1 MYKTQ
6 QKADMSN
13 YIKNGEWE
21 VLDVPVTENKLY
33 YYCCPDSYSDIT
45 FTIHMKRKV
54 LYYLFNLIIPTTI
67 IVTFILVGF
76 CLPPITGERVTLNIT
91 VLLTMTVFL
100 NIASNTLPSTSD
112 SIPLLGDYYLI
123 LMIQNCFAIL
133 ATVIVLRYY
142 YAGPTRMPERLRVII
157 NEWIA
162 SCLFFVITQK
172 PKGKGISQWCGKQ
185 TEEACFDCDDT
196 GESFI
201 VHNGNNTT
209 GERIALIELGPKN
222 PIPRANGIL
231 PKERKTSGS
240 GSPTKSKSE
249 PAINALVGEHSGAS
263 ERRMRRRKLPIIPK
277 RSNTLNTLQ
286 NRVLEGTGVLTRR
299 VKDENQQAEIA
310 DEWEFAA
317 IVLDRLFFV
326 LFFLSSLAPL
336 MVFFM
341 SAPTPI
347 PSLVESQ

>member
-1 MYKTQ
+1 MC
-6 QKADMSN
+6 
-13 YIKNGEWE
+13 IR
-21 VLDVPVTENKLY
+21 
-33 YYCCPDSYSDIT
+33 DS
-45 FTIHMKRKV
+45 
-54 LYYLFNLIIPTTI
+54 
-67 IVTFILVGF
+67 
-76 CLPPITGERVTLNIT
+76 
-91 VLLTMTVFL
+91 
-100 NIASNTLPSTSD
+100 
-112 SIPLLGDYYLI
+112 
-123 LMIQNCFAIL
+123 
-133 ATVIVLRYY
+133 
-142 YAGPTRMPERLRVII
+142 
-157 NEWIA
+157 EWIA

-172 PKGKGISQWCGKQ
+172 PKGKGISRWCGKQ
-185 TEEACFDCDDT
+185 TEETCFDCDDT

-209 GERIALIELGPKN
+209 GERIALIELGPKS

-231 PKERKTSGS
+231 PKARKTSGS

-249 PAINALVGEHSGAS
+249 PAINALVGEHSGAP